1 MIAIDHGEFADPWR
15 GPKPMTEEP
24 WIHETAVIKNSRM
37 GLWTMVGANSEVIS
51 SDLMDYSYLIKNTD
65 VFNAEVGKFA
75 NIAAN
80 VRINPVNHPMWRA
93 TLHHFTYRSV
103 SHFMAE
109 DDDDNNE
116 VSNWRNSNRVIIGPD
131 VWIGHGAIIMP
142 GVSIGTGAIVGSGS
156 VVTKN
161 VADYTIVAGN
171 PAKIIRRRVPE
182 EVELV
187 LKRIA
192 WWDWSREELIK
203 ALPDFRRLDAADF
216 ATKYDPE

>member
-15 GPKPMTEEP
+15 GPRPMTEEP

-37 GLWTMVGANSEVIS
+37 GIWTMVGPNSEIIS
-51 SDLMDYSYLIKNTD
+51 SDIMDYAYLVKNAD
-65 VFNAEVGKFA
+65 IFNAEVGKFA

-109 DDDDNNE
+109 DDDDNHE
-116 VSNWRNSNRVIIGPD
+116 VSNWRNSKRVIIGPD

-171 PAKIIRRRVPE
+171 PVKVIRRRVTE
-182 EVELV
+182 DVELA

-192 WWDWSREELIK
+192 WWDWNREELIK
-203 ALPDFRRLDAADF
+203 ALPDFRSLDAADF
-216 ATKYDPE
+216 AAKYDSE